1 MRINSMNQKFL
12 TSSLF
17 SVAALASINLAVA
30 ANAEPTATLT
40 VVVNGLKQHKSQ
52 ICLRVYSNERGFPNS
67 NESEVQSGCIPNN
80 GTSVKKQFSGL
91 KYGTYAVAIVD
102 DENRDA
108 KLNTNF
114 LGIPEE
120 GFGISRNPTVSIT
133 TGSPKFTNASFA
145 LRKNTTIN
153 IKMKYSLDS

>member
-1 MRINSMNQKFL
+1 MNAKL
-12 TSSLF
+12 LASSLV

-30 ANAEPTATLT
+30 AAEPTATLT
-40 VVVNGLKQHKSQ
+40 VVIDGLKQQKSQ
-52 ICLRVYSNERGFPNS
+52 ICLRIFSNERGFPTT
-67 NESEVQSGCIPNN
+67 NESEVKSACIPNS

-91 KYGTYAVAIVD
+91 KYGTYAIAIVD
-102 DENRDA
+102 DENGDA
-108 KLNTNF
+108 KLNSNF

-120 GFGISRNPTVSIT
+120 GFGISRNPIVSIT
-133 TGSPKFTNASFA
+133 TGSPKFSNASFA

>member
-1 MRINSMNQKFL
+1 MRINSMNAKL
-12 TSSLF
+12 LASSLL
-17 SVAALASINLAVA
+17 SVAALSSINIVTA

-40 VVVNGLKQHKSQ
+40 VVVNGLKQHTSQ
-52 ICLRVYSNERGFPNS
+52 ICLRVFSNERGFPRS
-67 NESEVQSGCIPNN
+67 NESEVKSACIPNT

-102 DENRDA
+102 DENGDA
-108 KLNTNF
+108 KLNSNF

-120 GFGISRNPTVSIT
+120 GFGISRNPIVSIS
-133 TGSPKFTNASFA
+133 TGSPKFSNASFA